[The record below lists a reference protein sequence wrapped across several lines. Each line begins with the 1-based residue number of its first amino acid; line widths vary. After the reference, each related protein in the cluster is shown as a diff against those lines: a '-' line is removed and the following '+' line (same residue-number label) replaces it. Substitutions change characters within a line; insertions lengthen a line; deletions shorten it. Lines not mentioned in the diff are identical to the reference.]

1 MGVSGKIAVLGA
13 GRLGQ
18 TLIRGLL
25 DRRKIPRGRLVA
37 TTRHRASAEA
47 VRRSFRVRTTLDNAE
62 AVAGA
67 RTIIVSVKPQGIRD
81 VLAEIGPVLRPDQ
94 CVVSTVASVPTRV
107 IEETLGGR
115 VPVIR
120 TMPNTPCLIGEGMT
134 GIAPGRFARKQ
145 NIRNAASI
153 FEALGRVAVVDEKY
167 MNAVTGLSASGPAF
181 MYIVLES
188 LAEGGVKVGLPRD
201 LATEL
206 AAQTML
212 GAARMV
218 LETREHPA
226 RLKDAVTTPAG
237 CTIDG
242 IMMLEEGGLRVTLLK
257 AIVEATRRA
266 GELNGH

>member
-1 MGVSGKIAVLGA
+1 
-13 GRLGQ
+13 
-18 TLIRGLL
+18 
-25 DRRKIPRGRLVA
+25 
-37 TTRHRASAEA
+37 
-47 VRRSFRVRTTLDNAE
+47 
-62 AVAGA
+62 
-67 RTIIVSVKPQGIRD
+67 
-81 VLAEIGPVLRPDQ
+81 
-94 CVVSTVASVPTRV
+94 
-107 IEETLGGR
+107 
-115 VPVIR
+115 
-120 TMPNTPCLIGEGMT
+120 
-134 GIAPGRFARKQ
+134 
-145 NIRNAASI
+145 
-153 FEALGRVAVVDEKY
+153 
-167 MNAVTGLSASGPAF
+167 

-201 LATEL
+201 LATEP

-242 IMMLEEGGLRVTLLK
+242 TMTLEEGGLRVTLLK